1 MRGRKREEGGEA
13 KNQEEEKR
21 WKREVGGGYEIEGGK
36 GRSRKKKQRG
46 ERKEWE
52 RKRRG
57 RVKKA
62 TGPVTD

>member
-46 ERKEWE
+46 GKREVERG
-52 RKRRG
+52 G
-57 RVKKA
+57 R
-62 TGPVTD
+62 